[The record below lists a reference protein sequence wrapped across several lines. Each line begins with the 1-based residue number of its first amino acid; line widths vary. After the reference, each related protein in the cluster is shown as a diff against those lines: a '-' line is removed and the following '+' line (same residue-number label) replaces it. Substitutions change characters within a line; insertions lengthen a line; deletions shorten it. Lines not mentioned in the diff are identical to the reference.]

1 MCDAH
6 VELSFSPS
14 CSPGPEVPLHL
25 CCGSLLPRWRCSGTQ
40 DAALGAA
47 LLSSFQQWT
56 QGMLPCEQVIMSP
69 WQPAGL
75 QHRSQDWTFFSLFHP
90 PPYFFLLGAFP
101 IVKSAEG
108 LTMGGFR
115 LLWEAAF
122 HLNLEVVV

>member
-1 MCDAH
+1 
-6 VELSFSPS
+6 
-14 CSPGPEVPLHL
+14 
-25 CCGSLLPRWRCSGTQ
+25 
-40 DAALGAA
+40 
-47 LLSSFQQWT
+47 
-56 QGMLPCEQVIMSP
+56 MLPCEQVIMSP

-75 QHRSQDWTFFSLFHP
+75 QHRSEDWTFFFSPFSP
-90 PPYFFLLGAFP
+90 PPFFFFLLGAFP

>member
-1 MCDAH
+1 
-6 VELSFSPS
+6 
-14 CSPGPEVPLHL
+14 
-25 CCGSLLPRWRCSGTQ
+25 
-40 DAALGAA
+40 
-47 LLSSFQQWT
+47 
-56 QGMLPCEQVIMSP
+56 MLPCEQVIMSP

-75 QHRSQDWTFFSLFHP
+75 QHRSDDWTFFFLF
-90 PPYFFLLGAFP
+90 FFSLLGAFP